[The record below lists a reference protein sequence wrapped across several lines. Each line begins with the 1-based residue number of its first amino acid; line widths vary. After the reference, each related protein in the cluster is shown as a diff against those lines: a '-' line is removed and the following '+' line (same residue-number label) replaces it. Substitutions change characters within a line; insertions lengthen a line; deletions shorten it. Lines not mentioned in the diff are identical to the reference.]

1 MSQLSAL
8 VQSQSSEFKVQ
19 SSEFKVQSSKFRV
32 QSSEF
37 RVQKKKAD
45 PKGLPLIG
53 DEILFTADFVDIH
66 CIRLL
71 RCETTFC
78 AKMV

>member
-1 MSQLSAL
+1 MIRS
-8 VQSQSSEFKVQ
+8 
-19 SSEFKVQSSKFRV
+19 
-32 QSSEF
+32 
-37 RVQKKKAD
+37 
-45 PKGLPLIG
+45 PNGLPFIG
-53 DEILFTADFVDIH
+53 GEFYFTAAFVDIH